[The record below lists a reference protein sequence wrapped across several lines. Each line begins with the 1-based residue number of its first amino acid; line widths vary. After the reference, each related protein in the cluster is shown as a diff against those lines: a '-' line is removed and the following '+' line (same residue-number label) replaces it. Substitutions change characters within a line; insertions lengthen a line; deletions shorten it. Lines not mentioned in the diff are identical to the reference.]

1 MTLPFKPHLL
11 ALLCSAG
18 LLAAAGTLYVKSREP
33 QTAPEPP
40 AVAQTAQTTAAAQ
53 PVTATYTPAQI
64 KPVGRADR
72 ALSGQSPVPGADGC
86 DLSE

>member
-33 QTAPEPP
+33 QTVPEPP
-40 AVAQTAQTTAAAQ
+40 PLRKRRRQT
-53 PVTATYTPAQI
+53 PP
-64 KPVGRADR
+64 PSR
-72 ALSGQSPVPGADGC
+72 
-86 DLSE
+86 

>member
-40 AVAQTAQTTAAAQ
+40 AVAQRRRPPPPLGRLPQ
-53 PVTATYTPAQI
+53 PIP
-64 KPVGRADR
+64 PRR
-72 ALSGQSPVPGADGC
+72 
-86 DLSE
+86 